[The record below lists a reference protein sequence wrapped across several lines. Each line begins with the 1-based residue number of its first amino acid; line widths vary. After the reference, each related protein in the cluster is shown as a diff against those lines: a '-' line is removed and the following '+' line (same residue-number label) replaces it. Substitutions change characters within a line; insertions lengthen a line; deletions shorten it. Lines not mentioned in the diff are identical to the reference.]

1 MLKEAGSR
9 KTGNCK
15 DIEEPRLGACSYW
28 FLDLS
33 IITCLL
39 QPACSLTESPFAGFL
54 LKLLSCGC
62 DLFIFYI
69 LVLTHSLSSWQPYAA
84 LSLFAFFFFSPPAK
98 LCPHFYSKHAIWAP
112 VMYWVLNESL
122 GVHTGYHLLSTCF
135 LWAHSKPLTPPH
147 IFGLGIRA
155 SVSQT
160 K

>member
-1 MLKEAGSR
+1 MLKKAGSR

-54 LKLLSCGC
+54 LKLLTCGC

-84 LSLFAFFFFSPPAK
+84 LSLFAFFF
-98 LCPHFYSKHAIWAP
+98 PHQQNY
-112 VMYWVLNESL
+112 VLIFIQNMPFELQSC
-122 GVHTGYHLLSTCF
+122 TGYWMRAWGSILGTTY
-135 LWAHSKPLTPPH
+135 WALASCEHTVSHWPH
-147 IFGLGIRA
+147 HTSLD
-155 SVSQT
+155 
-160 K
+160 

>member
-15 DIEEPRLGACSYW
+15 DIEGPRLGACYW

-39 QPACSLTESPFAGFL
+39 QPACCFTESPFAGFF
-54 LKLLSCGC
+54 LKLLPCGY

-84 LSLFAFFFFSPPAK
+84 LSLFVFFPPPAK
-98 LCPHFYSKHAIWAP
+98 LCPHFYSKHDIWAP
-112 VMYWVLNESL
+112 VVYWVLNESL
-122 GVHTGYHLLSTCF
+122 GAHTGYHLLSTCF
-135 LWAHSKPLTPPH
+135 LWAHSKPLTPPYTL
-147 IFGLGIRA
+147 GLGIRA